1 MARIAP
7 PHPRRPRGPPAPGI
21 CGFLGFA
28 AFTLRKRVVGS
39 PPDSAGGTRRREDRA
54 KQRGWPGEGG
64 AWLVGGAKSG
74 RGRGHRRG
82 FQRRLRRPRPTPSGC
97 RGRPESAVLRTSRH
111 VRGEEPEEVGAQ
123 GSPGGSR
130 EAERGREERR
140 GAGRWKRGLG
150 GPPDRR
156 EPAVAGHV
164 PGPGL
169 VSGRE
174 AARAPSPAPAVA
186 PLLSE
191 SRPGPTRLGIHRS
204 PNPPLPPSFA
214 ASVPLP
220 RPQTRA
226 NPAASFFRS
235 FPVTRFNFAPGSR
248 PDRSTAVEGEVW
260 DEAAIS

>member
-1 MARIAP
+1 M
-7 PHPRRPRGPPAPGI
+7 
-21 CGFLGFA
+21 
-28 AFTLRKRVVGS
+28 GS
-39 PPDSAGGTRRREDRA
+39 PPDSAGGTRRREDPA

-64 AWLVGGAKSG
+64 AWFVGGAKSG

-82 FQRRLRRPRPTPSGC
+82 SQWRLRRPRPTPSGC
-97 RGRPESAVLRTSRH
+97 RGRPESAVLRTSKH

-164 PGPGL
+164 PGSGL

-174 AARAPSPAPAVA
+174 AARAPSPASSGRPAPV
-186 PLLSE
+186 
-191 SRPGPTRLGIHRS
+191 GIPPWPHRARHPQIS
-204 PNPPLPPSFA
+204 KHTHTPNFA

-220 RPQTRA
+220 RPQTRD
-226 NPAASFFRS
+226 NPASSSFRS
-235 FPVTRFNFAPGSR
+235 FPVTRFNFAAGSR

-260 DEAAIS
+260 DESAIS